1 MTGMYLNELLL
12 RLLARDPYALLFD
25 AYAAVVRLLAAAWRR
40 AARPGGGCRG
50 ARTARVR
57 AAAAARAGPAARAG
71 QRNPDLQPLQPEA
84 RYALVAESGLQA
96 TTSPRGSLQGRS
108 GWR

>member
-1 MTGMYLNELLL
+1 MYLNELLL
-12 RLLARDPYALLFD
+12 RLLARDDPYARCSTMP
-25 AYAAVVRLLAAAWRR
+25 VVRAGAAWR
-40 AARPGGGCRG
+40 APQ
-50 ARTARVR
+50 
-57 AAAAARAGPAARAG
+57 AGPRLPWSPCCAPSSCCCASWACCPRWTG
-71 QRNPDLQPLQPEA
+71 NPPQPLQPEA